1 MRVVVKNRF
10 SRCSS
15 HADPFGSGSS
25 EGASSTMKN
34 PKNSVVY
41 LPLQYGI
48 FTKSLGGGLNLIVG
62 VSRVFHPISV
72 TLPGS
77 SNRVWDPQWFFQ
89 RCQRIHQVTTRRWS
103 WSFSL
108 PRTGRTPLLAAVRN
122 GRLDLV
128 QTLCAFGD
136 LSGLFFNDL
145 CRRSAL

>member
-1 MRVVVKNRF
+1 MRVAVKNRF

-48 FTKSLGGGLNLIVG
+48 FTKSLGGGLTLTVG
-62 VSRVFHPISV
+62 VSRVFHPISRIKQPS
-72 TLPGS
+72 LGS
-77 SNRVWDPQWFFQ
+77 PRIFSTMPTDSNG
-89 RCQRIHQVTTRRWS
+89 VTTLRRWS

-145 CRRSAL
+145 YRRSAL